1 MAADTELAFTPAYQL
16 RKLIGEKRLS
26 PVELTEACIRRI
38 ESLNPRLNAFLTI
51 AADHALA
58 DAREAEHAVV
68 RGDPLGPLHGIP
80 ISLKDLEPAKGIRC
94 TRGSLVFRDWIADRD
109 EIAVERLKKA
119 GAIVVGKTNTPE
131 FGRLGTTEN
140 RLGDDCRNPWNPA
153 ATSGGSSGGAAASVA
168 AGMVPIAQGSDGG
181 GSIRIPSSFCGV
193 FGIKATQGRVPR
205 RSQGVASWHPVNF
218 SCVGPMTRNVR
229 DAAIMLR
236 VLAGPAD
243 DAENTTLRDVP
254 PDYESIVFGDAR
266 ASEDGPGTSMKGVR
280 VAWCPEFGGA
290 AVDPEIRQQVES
302 SVQAFERMGATVEP
316 VGVDLEIDWLWQTY
330 YTITAVKTAFAFGAL
345 FEQRGD
351 LLTDYVKGDVA
362 WGRRTAID
370 RYHRALCEL
379 EQYRGSIAELFQRF
393 DLLMSPTTA
402 VAAFP
407 CRKNPGLIGGKH
419 VAARW
424 GFYPFTFPFNM
435 AGNPAA
441 NVPCGFTREGLPV
454 GLQIVGRKGD
464 EVSVLRA
471 SAAFETERPWAGRKP
486 ELSP

>member
-1 MAADTELAFTPAYQL
+1 MSDGSELAFIPAHEL
-16 RKLIGEKRLS
+16 RRLIGEKRLS

-58 DAREAEHAVV
+58 DAREAEAAVV

-80 ISLKDLEPAKGIRC
+80 VSLKDLEPAKGIRC

-109 EIAVERLKKA
+109 EIAVERLKRA

-140 RLGDDCRNPWNPA
+140 RLGDDCRNPWDA
-153 ATSGGSSGGAAASVA
+153 RATTGGSSGGAAASVA

-181 GSIRIPSSFCGV
+181 GSIRIPSSFCGT

-218 SCVGPMTRNVR
+218 SCIGPMTRNVR
-229 DAAIMLR
+229 DAAIVLR

-243 DAENTTLRDVP
+243 DAEHTTMRDAP
-254 PDYESIVFGDAR
+254 PDYESAVFGDEG
-266 ASEDGPGTSMKGVR
+266 ASGDRPAGSMKGVR
-280 VAWCPEFGGA
+280 IAWCPDFGGA
-290 AVDPEIRQQVES
+290 VVDPEIRQQVES
-302 SVQAFERMGATVEP
+302 SVRAFERLGATVEP
-316 VGVDLEIDWLWQTY
+316 AAVDLKIDWLWQTY
-330 YTITAVKTAFAFGAL
+330 YTITAVKTAYAFGTL
-345 FEQRGD
+345 MEEKGE
-351 LLTDYVKGDVA
+351 LLTDYVKGDIA

-379 EQYRGSIAELFQRF
+379 EQYRNSIAELFQGF
-393 DLLMSPTTA
+393 DLLMMPTTA
-402 VAAFP
+402 VAAFT
-407 CRKNPGLIGGKH
+407 CRKNPGLIDGKH

-441 NVPCGFTREGLPV
+441 NVPCGFTSKGMPV
-454 GLQIVGRKGD
+454 GLQIVGRRGD

-471 SAAFETERPWAGRKP
+471 SAAFEAERPWAGRKP
-486 ELSP
+486 ELEP